1 MNTKKIGFIGFGK
14 MATAIYTGLIKKN
27 NKIEIMFNKRS
38 KIAEIKKKYNIKYL
52 KLEELIN
59 ESDIIIIATKPN
71 QILAIIK
78 EMKKYNLNDKLII
91 SLLAG
96 TPIAIYEKH
105 FPKTAIIRMMPNI
118 ATLFN
123 ESITGICWNKN
134 TKKSHQTIGQKIASS
149 IGETITTK
157 EEDFHLI
164 TALCGSSPAFFYH
177 ICIEIIN
184 LCKKNNLSTNTS
196 RKCIAQLLIG
206 SGKILKES
214 KVPINTL
221 IKTITSPNG
230 TTQAGLEE
238 LKKAKAGKLFSNAI
252 DKAIMR
258 SKEIEKN
265 ILENNKNKK

>member
-1 MNTKKIGFIGFGK
+1 MNKKKIGFIGFGK
-14 MATAIYTGLIKKN
+14 MATAIYLGLIKKN
-27 NKIEIMFNKRS
+27 KTTKITFNKRS
-38 KIAEIKKKYNIKYL
+38 NITKTEKQYKIKFLN
-52 KLEELIN
+52 LEKLIN
-59 ESDIIIIATKPN
+59 ESDIIIIATKPD

-78 EMKKYNLNDKLII
+78 EMKKYNIDNKLII

-96 TPIAIYEKH
+96 TPITIYEKH
-105 FPKTAIIRMMPNI
+105 FPKTAIIRIMPNI
-118 ATLFN
+118 ATLIN

-134 TKKSHQTIGQKIASS
+134 TKKSHQKIGQKIAAS

-157 EEDFHLI
+157 EENFHLI

-184 LCKKNNLSTNTS
+184 LCKKNNLSPDTS

-206 SGKILKES
+206 SGKMLKES

-265 ILENNKNKK
+265 ILENNENKK